1 MTPRGMRAVLGVISV
16 VMLSAVAPALAQP
29 TASQVLADMG
39 LSDGDRQRVLNGEF
53 VTPDPTTVSDR
64 DLAVTIVFLVKTAPE
79 ILSKEVMGGDL
90 LRTDASVKSHGR
102 FSTTGSLADL
112 VGLKINDD
120 VARTLTNAQPGDALN
135 LSNNEIIAF
144 AALRGGT
151 TQAAQSQLQKML
163 LTRYQAYRASGL
175 TGIVP
180 YDRGSGRTS
189 NLVDDLRKASRA
201 TPLLAKYMPNLQKV
215 LFDYPRA

>member
-1 MTPRGMRAVLGVISV
+1 MRLRGMLAVLGV
-16 VMLSAVAPALAQP
+16 LSAMTLTAVAPALAQP

-39 LSDGDRQRVLNGEF
+39 LSDGDKQRVLNGEF

-90 LRTDASVKSHGR
+90 LRTDSSVKSNGR
-102 FSTTGSLADL
+102 FSATGSLADL
-112 VGLKINDD
+112 VGLKISDD

-135 LSNNEIIAF
+135 LSNSEITAF
-144 AALRGGT
+144 TAQKGGT
-151 TQAAQSQLQKML
+151 TQAAQSQLQKTL
-163 LTRYQAYRASGL
+163 LARYQAYRTSGL
-175 TGIVP
+175 AGIAP

-189 NLVDDLRKASRA
+189 NLVDDLRKASHA
-201 TPLLAKYMPNLQKV
+201 TPLDRKSV
-215 LFDYPRA
+215 V